1 MCMRNLL
8 FITLSLMYF
17 TSTGQRQSNENQ
29 IIMKINGAKENKM
42 KVEIWSDIMCPF
54 CYIGKRKFEAALASF
69 PQRDSVEVV
78 WLSFQLD
85 PSITYQAGTDAYTY
99 LAERKGQTRSWS
111 VQMHNSVAQSAKAV
125 GLEYNFDIVKVA
137 NSFDAHR
144 VIQLAK
150 KHLLGN
156 EIEERFFKAYFCE
169 GALMSDHETLVQL
182 AAEVGLDREEVR
194 NVLESQMY
202 ADEVRKDG
210 EDARRFGANGVPFF
224 VMDRKYAVSGAQ
236 DSSVFLETLT
246 KAFNDWKL
254 NNQVFTDIPG
264 GNVCTPA
271 GECK

>member
-1 MCMRNLL
+1 
-8 FITLSLMYF
+8 
-17 TSTGQRQSNENQ
+17 
-29 IIMKINGAKENKM
+29 
-42 KVEIWSDIMCPF
+42 
-54 CYIGKRKFEAALASF
+54 
-69 PQRDSVEVV
+69 
-78 WLSFQLD
+78 
-85 PSITYQAGTDAYTY
+85 
-99 LAERKGQTRSWS
+99 
-111 VQMHNSVAQSAKAV
+111 
-125 GLEYNFDIVKVA
+125 
-137 NSFDAHR
+137 
-144 VIQLAK
+144 
-150 KHLLGN
+150 
-156 EIEERFFKAYFCE
+156 
-169 GALMSDHETLVQL
+169 MSDHETLVQL